1 VTFLNPA
8 AKQLL
13 GWTTSLGSDDPG
25 AHGEGTLAPGF
36 LRLSALRAM
45 TTGQVVRNDNGM
57 FERADG
63 SVFPVAFTASAILDE
78 GRAVGAVVAFAD
90 ITERKKFEDEL
101 ARHALHDALTGLAN
115 RRLFLDHLEHALHR
129 SLRSKALHAV
139 LFIDIDRFKNVNDS
153 LGHSAGD
160 QLLVEISDRIR
171 ATLRSGELLA
181 RFGGD
186 EFTLLLEGI
195 AGVEDAIKSA
205 DRILEQLRRP
215 IVLAG
220 DHEVVANVSIGIAL
234 TTAGM
239 TRDDVLHDA
248 DVAMYQAKA
257 KGLSG
262 GYQIFDRAAMGA
274 RSAERLDLEA
284 ALRRGLEYDELEVF
298 YQPLYAVSEGRVVG
312 AEALVRWRHPERGL
326 LAPDQFIALA
336 EETGLILPVGRF
348 VLEQA
353 CRQAQ
358 AWRDRLG
365 SELGMSVNLSARQF
379 QQPDLVD
386 DVESIL
392 AASGVEPRQICLEI
406 TETLVMENLEHT
418 IGVLRRLKR
427 LGVRLAIDDFGTGYS
442 SLGYLKH
449 FPVDV
454 VKIDRSFVEG
464 LDTNPVD
471 SAIAAAVIGLAKT
484 LGMTTVAE
492 GVETEAQLT
501 HLQSLG
507 CSVMQGYYFSRP
519 LPGPA
524 FDELIDKAG
533 RTSTALRV

>member
-1 VTFLNPA
+1 
-8 AKQLL
+8 
-13 GWTTSLGSDDPG
+13 
-25 AHGEGTLAPGF
+25 
-36 LRLSALRAM
+36 
-45 TTGQVVRNDNGM
+45 
-57 FERADG
+57 
-63 SVFPVAFTASAILDE
+63 
-78 GRAVGAVVAFAD
+78 
-90 ITERKKFEDEL
+90 
-101 ARHALHDALTGLAN
+101 
-115 RRLFLDHLEHALHR
+115 
-129 SLRSKALHAV
+129 
-139 LFIDIDRFKNVNDS
+139 
-153 LGHSAGD
+153 
-160 QLLVEISDRIR
+160 
-171 ATLRSGELLA
+171 
-181 RFGGD
+181 
-186 EFTLLLEGI
+186 
-195 AGVEDAIKSA
+195 
-205 DRILEQLRRP
+205 
-215 IVLAG
+215 
-220 DHEVVANVSIGIAL
+220 
-234 TTAGM
+234 M

-257 KGLSG
+257 KGFPGS
-262 GYQIFDRAAMGA
+262 YQIFDRAAMGA

-284 ALRRGLEYDELEVF
+284 ALRRGLECDELEVF

-312 AEALVRWRHPERGL
+312 AEALVRWRHPDRGL

-336 EETGLILPVGRF
+336 EETGLILPLGRF

-353 CRQAQ
+353 CRQARIWQ
-358 AWRDRLG
+358 DRLG
-365 SELGMSVNLSARQF
+365 SDLGMSVNLSARQF
-379 QQPDLVD
+379 QQPGLVD
-386 DVESIL
+386 EVESIL

-418 IGVLRRLKR
+418 IGALRRLKS

-492 GVETEAQLT
+492 GVETEAQLI

-507 CSVMQGYYFSRP
+507 CPVVQGYYFSRP

-524 FDELIDKAG
+524 FDELIDNAVRTNTDAQRQDEPVLEPVDWAKRSLSAVNASEG
-533 RTSTALRV
+533 RSAMTSEIRL